1 MKKLRLLA
9 RVPLTLGAAGEASGP
24 GLGADLSAAAVH
36 GDVLWLANDERA
48 HVERLTR
55 QGDGGYG
62 DHRPFELAPLL
73 DLPAGGKDG
82 AAEEVDIEGLAVED
96 GYLWIVGSHSAARRK
111 PKAGERDPQAILAR
125 LTEVRD
131 NPSRC
136 LLARVPIDK
145 GKKHGARLVR
155 EDGGRSAACL
165 RIDPRAGSE
174 LSWLLGRDEHL
185 GRFIGVTAKENA
197 FDIEG
202 LAVEGER
209 VWLGLRGPVLRGW
222 AVIIEL
228 KLREAGP
235 GELSLDRL
243 DGSSARYR
251 KHFLDL
257 HGLGIRELCRHE
269 RDLLIL
275 AGPTMDIDGP
285 VRVHR
290 WADPAARTSP
300 VTDRE
305 HVPAIGDVPF
315 GQGTDHAEGLSLI
328 QTEDGKA
335 GLLVI
340 YDSPD
345 PSRVR
350 DGGRTVLADL
360 LELPGA

>member
-9 RVPLTLGAAGEASGP
+9 HVPLALGAAGEVSGL
-24 GLGADLSAAAVH
+24 GLGADLSAAASD
-36 GDVLWLANDERA
+36 GDVLWIANDERA

-62 DHRPFELAPLL
+62 EHQPFELAPLL
-73 DLPAGGKDG
+73 DLPAGEHDE
-82 AAEEVDIEGLAVED
+82 AEEVDTEGLAVAD
-96 GYLWIVGSHSAARRK
+96 GYLWIAGSHSTARRK
-111 PKAGERDPQAILAR
+111 PKAGERDPRAILAR

-145 GKKHGARLVR
+145 SKKHGSRLVR
-155 EDGGRSAACL
+155 ADGKRSAACL

-185 GRFIGVTAKENA
+185 GRFMGVPAKENG

-202 LAVEGER
+202 LAVKGER

-222 AVIIEL
+222 AVILEL
-228 KLREAGP
+228 ELREAGR

-243 DGSSARYR
+243 DGSAARYH

-257 HGLGIRELCRHE
+257 DGLGIRELCWHGH
-269 RDLLIL
+269 DLLIL

-290 WADPAARTSP
+290 WADPAAGIPT

-305 HVPAIGDVPF
+305 RVPAIGDVPF
-315 GQGTDHAEGLSLI
+315 GHGTDHAEGLCLMK
-328 QTEDGKA
+328 TEDGRT

-345 PSRVR
+345 PSRVQ

-360 LELPGA
+360 LELPDA